1 MKKPKTRHFEVTEG
15 RQLKSIDLTPTWT
28 ALVPALLD
36 AYANADPLRRDNLR
50 GEFLHMAS
58 VADLAVEDAGLVT
71 AHTVRRH
78 CEKIQ
83 KTIDTKT
90 A

>member
-15 RQLKSIDLTPTWT
+15 RQLKPIDLTPTWT

-36 AYANADPLRRDNLR
+36 AYANAEPFRRETIQK
-50 GEFLHMAS
+50 EFLHMAS
-58 VADLAVEDAGLVT
+58 VADLATENA
-71 AHTVRRH
+71 
-78 CEKIQ
+78 K
-83 KTIDTKT
+83 TKT